1 MKVFDFAYHGYLQA
15 LKVRDLKTFT
25 ICLSLE
31 LTCHK
36 AGLLMQYRRKYQAK
50 KVPQCLEVK
59 VFVAQ

>member
-1 MKVFDFAYHGYLQA
+1 MISKIKNLHTNFFA
-15 LKVRDLKTFT
+15 KNKPV
-25 ICLSLE
+25 E